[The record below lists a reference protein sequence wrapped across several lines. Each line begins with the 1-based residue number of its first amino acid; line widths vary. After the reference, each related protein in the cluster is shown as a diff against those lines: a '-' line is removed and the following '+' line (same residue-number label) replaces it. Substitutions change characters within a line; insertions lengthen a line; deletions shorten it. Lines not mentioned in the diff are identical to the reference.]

1 MSVAARYQIRHQTV
15 YAYAGDVAH
24 AHHMLHLTPPATP
37 TQRCSDYVLELW
49 PRPALCRRHA
59 DAFGNMVTSLEI
71 DRPHSRLEV
80 TARMQVELLERPAR
94 VAADSL
100 PWEQV
105 AASLRYSPAPVES
118 ERLHAMRYRTQ
129 SPFVP
134 LKRVLVQ
141 FALESDRPVESLG
154 QRVRRRARQ
163 NRNSDQAG
171 SYNADAEEQE
181 RQLTCERA

>member
-141 FALESDRPVESLG
+141 FALECFAPGTPVLRTSAHRSL
-154 QRVRRRARQ
+154 RCSTSAAVSARTM
-163 NRNSDQAG
+163 R
-171 SYNADAEEQE
+171 
-181 RQLTCERA
+181 T